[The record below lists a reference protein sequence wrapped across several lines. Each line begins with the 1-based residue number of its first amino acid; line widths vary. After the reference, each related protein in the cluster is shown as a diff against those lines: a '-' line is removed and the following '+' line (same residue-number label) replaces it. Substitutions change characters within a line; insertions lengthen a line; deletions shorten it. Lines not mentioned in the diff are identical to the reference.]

1 MITVEECIDYKIK
14 ELLSQINDK
23 KVIIFGA
30 GKKTEKFLKICDIS
44 ERIAFFLDNDSKL
57 WNKELYGKKIFS
69 PNKLKLIDQQNIVI
83 LIVSPYIQQIR
94 AQLEDLNVK
103 CDIIDAIEL
112 LFLHNQMVQHVS
124 FFNKFMNYLKK
135 IDKFV
140 IDDKKHSDEKIGIV
154 IVPAFYQAPCYYSI
168 MVMLLLIKRGYEVQ
182 LIVDDNVGVEDY
194 VVCSGYTDVCCTL
207 VQSVIEY
214 INNNIVEIEVK
225 KISEINGNKQELNDN
240 EIKQIEKCALVS
252 TTWHKSI
259 KNFRTRFTDK
269 KIIFEVFKDILINNY
284 KVIKIFFEEN
294 MFSVLNVYT
303 GIYNDWGL
311 YKIISLNNKN
321 ISLMSF
327 DSNGKGKITFSRG
340 IVGELTEI
348 KTVLE
353 EYDMQSEIFN
363 ELEIIGREIFEKSVN
378 GAEKNSYQIIKAGQ
392 DDFERNV
399 DIILPLNIEWDAAA
413 YALDSPFL
421 SMEEWLIETLDF
433 IIKNTDATVMVREHP
448 VKRLF
453 EHDFDFIDYDKLLE
467 DNFGKNDRIVFVSA
481 SDRINT
487 YKQIQKCKLV
497 LPFTSTVG
505 IESALLEKLVVLCTD
520 VYYKSG
526 IRDGYCNS
534 KIKYFEKIKYAL
546 TNANK
551 YAQAVNKKKLYIA
564 LALHS
569 YMNKEDVFHECSM
582 EWTKLNLEELDSLEL
597 VDYIVD
603 VIAHGKLFILQN
615 YLSSSDRREKYVK

>member
-14 ELLSQINDK
+14 ELLSHINDK

-44 ERIAFFLDNDSKL
+44 DKIAFFLDNDSNL
-57 WNKELYGKKIFS
+57 WNKELYGKKIYS
-69 PNKLKLIDQQNIVI
+69 PNKLKLIDQKNVVI
-83 LIVSPYIQQIR
+83 LIVSPYIQPIR

-103 CDIIDAIEL
+103 CDVIDAIEL
-112 LFLHNQMVQHVS
+112 LFLHNQMAQHVS

-135 IDKFV
+135 IDKFI
-140 IDDKKHSDEKIGIV
+140 IDDKKQSDEKIGIV

-168 MVMLLLIKRGYEVQ
+168 MVMLLLVKRGYDVQ

-225 KISEINGNKQELNDN
+225 KISEINGNKQELNED
-240 EIKQIEKCALVS
+240 ELKQIEKCALVS

-284 KVIKIFFEEN
+284 KFIKKFFEEN

-303 GIYNDWGL
+303 GIYNEWGL
-311 YKIISLNNKN
+311 YRIISMNNKN
-321 ISLMSF
+321 IGLISY
-327 DSNGKGKITFSRG
+327 DSNGKGQITFSRG
-340 IVGELTEI
+340 VVGELTEI

-363 ELEIIGREIFEKSVN
+363 ELEIIGREIFEKSIN
-378 GAEKNSYQIIKAGQ
+378 GAEKNSYQIIEAWQ

-433 IIKNTDATVMVREHP
+433 IIKHTNATVMVREHP
-448 VKRLF
+448 VKARIKD
-453 EHDFDFIDYDKLLE
+453 DFNFTDYNKLLE
-467 DNFGKNDRIVFVSA
+467 NNFGKNDRIVFVSA
-481 SDRINT
+481 SDKINT
-487 YKQIQKCKLV
+487 YKQIKKCKLV

-526 IRDGYCNS
+526 IPDGYCNS
-534 KIKYFEKIKYAL
+534 KIKYFEKIKDTLA
-546 TNANK
+546 NANR
-551 YAQAVNKKKLYIA
+551 YVQAVNKKKLYIA

-569 YMNKEDVFHECSM
+569 YMSKEDMFNECSM
-582 EWTKLNLEELDSLEL
+582 EWTKLNLEELDSLKL
-597 VDYIVD
+597 VDYIVN
-603 VIAHGKLFILQN
+603 VIAHDKLFILQN
-615 YLSSSDRREKYVK
+615 YLSNSDRREKNVK

>member
-14 ELLSQINDK
+14 ELLSHINDK

-44 ERIAFFLDNDSKL
+44 DKIAFFLDNDSNL
-57 WNKELYGKKIFS
+57 WNKELYGKKIYS
-69 PNKLKLIDQQNIVI
+69 PNKLKLIDQKNVVI
-83 LIVSPYIQQIR
+83 LIVSPYIQPIR

-103 CDIIDAIEL
+103 CDVIDAIEL
-112 LFLHNQMVQHVS
+112 LFLHNQMAQHVS

-135 IDKFV
+135 IDKFI
-140 IDDKKHSDEKIGIV
+140 IDDKKQSDEKIGIV

-168 MVMLLLIKRGYEVQ
+168 MVMLLLVKRGYDVQ

-225 KISEINGNKQELNDN
+225 KISEINGNKQELNED
-240 EIKQIEKCALVS
+240 ELKQIEKCALVS

-284 KVIKIFFEEN
+284 KFIKKFFEEN
-294 MFSVLNVYT
+294 MLSVLNVYT
-303 GIYNDWGL
+303 GIYNEWGL

-321 ISLMSF
+321 ISLTSF
-327 DSNGKGKITFSRG
+327 DSNGKGG
-340 IVGELTEI
+340 ISFCKGIRGELTEI
-348 KTVLE
+348 KIILE
-353 EYDMQSEIFN
+353 ENDIHSEIFN
-363 ELEIIGREIFEKSVN
+363 ELEIIGREIFEKSVS
-378 GAEKNSYQIIKAGQ
+378 GAEKNSYQIIEAGQ
-392 DDFERNV
+392 DNFEKNV

-448 VKRLF
+448 AKRLF
-453 EHDFDFIDYDKLLE
+453 ENDFDFIDYNKLLE

-481 SDRINT
+481 SDKINT
-487 YKQIQKCKLV
+487 YKQIKKCKLV

-505 IESALLEKLVVLCTD
+505 IESALLEKSVILCTD

-526 IRDGYCNS
+526 IPDGYCNS
-534 KIKYFEKIKYAL
+534 KIKYFDKIRQAL
-546 TNANK
+546 INGSKCTPV
-551 YAQAVNKKKLYIA
+551 VNKRKLYIA
-564 LALHS
+564 LALHICRS
-569 YMNKEDVFHECSM
+569 EHSIFHECSM
-582 EWTKLNLEELDSLEL
+582 EWTKLNIEELDNLKT
-597 VDYIVD
+597 VDHIVN
-603 VIAHGKLFILQN
+603 VIAHDKLFILQN
-615 YLSSSDRREKYVK
+615 YLSNSDRREKNVK